1 MDKYM
6 GYDDANTGIIFEM
19 NNENFFIIH
28 VVYLGIY
35 KVLVTLDCNNYVSIF
50 TFGIK
55 SKMPKLL
62 HSYDISGLITKL
74 KTYK

>member
-1 MDKYM
+1 MDEYM
-6 GYDDANTGIIFEM
+6 DYDDANTGIIFEL
-19 NNENFFIIH
+19 NNENFLIIH
-28 VVYLGIY
+28 VIHLGIY
-35 KVLVTLDCNNYVSIF
+35 KVLITLDCNNYVSIF

-62 HSYDISGLITKL
+62 HSYDIIGLINML